1 MKINDRVRYDE
12 QNAALGDVVG
22 TVVEPTEEEVGEV
35 ARWGIEP
42 SVNLMIAWDDGQR
55 FWEDPASLVEVN
67 E

>member
-12 QNAALGDVVG
+12 ENVALGDVCG
-22 TVVEPTEEEVGEV
+22 TIVEPTQEEASEV
-35 ARWGIEP
+35 AQWGIETH
-42 SVNLMIAWDDGQR
+42 VNLMVEWDDGQR